1 MIILF
6 QPSQAEQFFQTAEEV
21 HHDSLVHRQR
31 FTQALYLSPPPTA
44 MSLARRLQNQTR
56 KTLYNSGGNDYE

>member
-31 FTQALYLSPPPTA
+31 FTQALYLSPPPTGTA
-44 MSLARRLQNQTR
+44 APEPDAQNTIQFR
-56 KTLYNSGGNDYE
+56 GNDYE